1 MRIGLNLGLLG
12 NIKPGH
18 ARLQPRRKEKAEK
31 DFETPM
37 KNAGFPEF
45 AKKSTALVAR
55 IMDFTK

>member
-1 MRIGLNLGLLG
+1 MGY
-12 NIKPGH
+12 IKPGQ